1 MGKNLKLLL
10 KSLREYKRP
19 SILAPVTII
28 GEVVM
33 EVAIPYVMAILI
45 DRGINAGNMSVIL
58 KVGILLLIMAFVS
71 LAFGALSGRFAAVAS
86 AGFAKNLRQDMYYK
100 VQTYSFSN
108 IDRFS
113 TASIITRLTTDV
125 TNVQN
130 AYQMAIRTLAR
141 SPIML
146 ISALVLSFMINAR
159 LAWIFVV
166 IVPILLFVLLRL
178 ATAVHPLFERVFK
191 TYDSLNE
198 VTQENLHGIR
208 VVKSFRREYFEIGK
222 FSRISERIYKDFMK
236 AESLI
241 VLNFPAMMLAVYG
254 CIIAVAWF
262 GAKTI
267 IASGGIAGA
276 GGLTTGQLMSLFTY
290 ALQILMS
297 LMMISMVF
305 VMFIIARASMERM
318 AEILQEESD
327 IKSGENPVTEVKDGS
342 IRFSDV
348 KFSYSERAEKP
359 VLDNINIEIAS
370 GETIG
375 IIGGTGSSKSSF
387 VQLIPRL
394 YDVSEGSITVGGV
407 DVREYDLETLRNQVA
422 MVLQKNVLF
431 SGTIKDNL
439 RWGKE
444 DATDEE
450 MIHACQLAQADEFIQ
465 TFPDKYDSWIEQ
477 GGANVSGGQR
487 QRLCIARAL
496 LKKPKILILD
506 DSTSAVDTKT
516 DARIRQ
522 AFLEEI
528 PDTTKI
534 IIAQRI
540 SSVQDAD
547 RIIVLDEGRITDVGT
562 HEELLKSSMIY
573 REVFESQQN
582 GGLQDE

>member
-1 MGKNLKLLL
+1 MRKNLRFLL
-10 KSLREYKRP
+10 KSLREYKKP
-19 SILAPVTII
+19 SILTPVTII

-45 DRGINAGNMSVIL
+45 DRGIEAGNMSVIV
-58 KVGILLLIMAFVS
+58 KVGIVLLIMAFVS
-71 LAFGALSGRFAAVAS
+71 LFFGALAGRFAAVAS

-146 ISALVLSFMINAR
+146 IAALILSFTINVR
-159 LAWIFVV
+159 LSFIFVV
-166 IVPILLFVLLRL
+166 VIPILLFVLLRL
-178 ATAVHPLFERVFK
+178 ATVVHPLFEKVFN
-191 TYDSLNE
+191 TYDTLNE

-208 VVKSFRREYFEIGK
+208 VVKSFRREYHEIGK
-222 FSRISERIYKDFMK
+222 FNRISETIYQYFMK
-236 AESLI
+236 AERTI
-241 VLNFPAMMLAVYG
+241 VLNFPAMTLAIYA
-254 CIIAVAWF
+254 CIICIAWF
-262 GAKTI
+262 GAKTVV
-267 IASGGIAGA
+267 ASGGIAGA

-290 ALQILMS
+290 AMQILMS

-318 AEILQEESD
+318 AAILQEESD
-327 IKSGENPVTEVKDGS
+327 IQNKENPVMEVRDGS

-348 KFSYSERAEKP
+348 SFSYSERAEKP
-359 VLDNINIEIAS
+359 VLDHVDLDIRS

-375 IIGGTGSSKSSF
+375 IIGGTGSSKSSL

-394 YDVSEGSITVGGV
+394 YDVTEGSITVGGT
-407 DVREYDLETLRNQVA
+407 DVRDYDIETLRNEVA

-450 MIHACQLAQADEFIQ
+450 MIHACQLAQADDFIRS
-465 TFPDKYDSWIEQ
+465 FPDGYDTWIEQ
-477 GGANVSGGQR
+477 GGSNVSGGQR

-516 DARIRQ
+516 DAKIRQ

-547 RIIVLDEGRITDVGT
+547 RIVVLDGGRITDVGT
-562 HEELLKSSMIY
+562 HGELLKTSVIY
-573 REVFESQQN
+573 REVFESQQK